1 MRKCRLKLLVK
12 SAVALPRGLGLQ
24 DEGHGLPSKGSQA
37 EEGEPLGL
45 SNIVT
50 LLSQV
55 KPKTVPPVDISV
67 TEAKVFFFLMPI

>member
-12 SAVALPRGLGLQ
+12 SAVALPGPGAAGRGARAALQ
-24 DEGHGLPSKGSQA
+24 GEPA